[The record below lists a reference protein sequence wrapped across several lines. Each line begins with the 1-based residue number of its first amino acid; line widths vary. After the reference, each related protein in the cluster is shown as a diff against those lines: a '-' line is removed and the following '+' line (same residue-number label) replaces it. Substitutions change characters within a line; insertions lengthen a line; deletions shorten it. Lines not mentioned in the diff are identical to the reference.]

1 MKGQSNTYTFIYST
15 VIVLIVATS
24 LAVIA
29 TALKPAQE
37 KNIEIEKK
45 QNILASVRIGSEKSS
60 AEELYGQ
67 YIVDSYTLG
76 ASGDRKEGI
85 DPFLVNLREELK
97 KPRDERDLPVFVCS
111 KNDSTFLVIPV
122 YGKGLWGPIWGYV
135 SFFQEDSA
143 ATNMP
148 YYNTIYGVNFDH
160 QAETPGLGAEISQ
173 SFFQLPFRDKTI
185 FDGSGNFVSIQVV
198 KGGADPASLHQVDAI
213 SGGTITSKALQSMLD
228 TCLVSYQKYFKMKNQ
243 N

>member
-1 MKGQSNTYTFIYST
+1 MKVENNTYTFIYST

-45 QNILASVRIGSEKSS
+45 QNILASVRVPSDRTS
-60 AEELYGQ
+60 AEDLYDS
-67 YIVDSYTLG
+67 YIVDSYTLD
-76 ASGDRKEGI
+76 ASGEKKAGI

-97 KPRDERDLPVFVCS
+97 KPQDERNLPAFVCS
-111 KNDSTFLVIPV
+111 KNDSIYLVIPV

-135 SFFQEDSA
+135 SFIQEDTAS
-143 ATNMP
+143 TNMP
-148 YYNTIYGVNFDH
+148 YYNTVYGVNFDH
-160 QAETPGLGAEISQ
+160 QSETPGLGAEISQ
-173 SFFQLPFRDKTI
+173 SFFQLPFRGKTI
-185 FDGSGNFVSIQVV
+185 FNDNGSFVSIEVV

-213 SGGTITSKALQSMLD
+213 SGGTITSKGLQSMLD
-228 TCLVSYQKYFKMKNQ
+228 TCLVAYQKYFKMKNQ